1 MSKVY
6 FLIGQRKK
14 IFLRM
19 LQYKQL
25 CNSDFPLPLNK
36 KPETNNKIK
45 PTKQIPLTNDID
57 ATENPA
63 VIYDPWNEL
72 DKFFIKIY

>member
-25 CNSDFPLPLNK
+25 CHSDFPLPLNK
-36 KPETNNKIK
+36 KSEPNNKIK
-45 PTKQIPLTNDID
+45 PAKKTPLINDID
-57 ATENPA
+57 SIENPVA
-63 VIYDPWNEL
+63 IYDPWIEL
-72 DKFFIKIY
+72 DKFFVKIF